1 MGYRKTHPL
10 KIPMQLGPKIAQ
22 GIFLFML
29 QRKGKPQGG
38 RYHAQA
44 SGLKELI
51 YTHRRIMRTH
61 ARRATPLHFPFI
73 GFSPVKN
80 STFAGYFVSFCL
92 HKQYNKSNR
101 NITNNTNMM
110 HKTKTKSTYV

>member
-1 MGYRKTHPL
+1 MGCRKTAPL
-10 KIPMQLGPKIAQ
+10 SLPLQLGPKIAQ

-44 SGLKELI
+44 SGLNELI

-73 GFSPVKN
+73 GYFPVKIQR
-80 STFAGYFVSFCL
+80 FCRVFISFCL

-110 HKTKTKSTYV
+110 HNTKTKSTHV